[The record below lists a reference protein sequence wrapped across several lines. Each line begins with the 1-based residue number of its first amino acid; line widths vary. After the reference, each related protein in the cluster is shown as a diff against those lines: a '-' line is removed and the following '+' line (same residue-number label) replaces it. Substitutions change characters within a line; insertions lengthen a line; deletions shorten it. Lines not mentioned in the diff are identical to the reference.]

1 MVTDRIKSFL
11 FSFLLVTFLG
21 IFLIV
26 FSRSTFPLLSIET
39 VVLRV
44 TDRLP
49 NANLSFCS
57 ASVLNLSIVC
67 YSWPPWNLLLFVPR
81 ILGTSYLI
89 TAACLTGF
97 LLHLP
102 KMKSAL
108 VQSLALLSSL
118 SSVSVEIVY
127 CYWLSTVYC
136 HQLYSQCGWF
146 TTLPNPHLSYWT
158 RMPPFQIS
166 SRR

>member
-1 MVTDRIKSFL
+1 M
-11 FSFLLVTFLG
+11 
-21 IFLIV
+21 
-26 FSRSTFPLLSIET
+26 STFPFLSIET

-44 TDRLP
+44 PDRLP

-127 CYWLSTVYC
+127 CYWLSTVINYAPRVDDS
-136 HQLYSQCGWF
+136 QLSLTPTFPTELKCLLFKYLVDDNIMAWRKQWF
-146 TTLPNPHLSYWT
+146 
-158 RMPPFQIS
+158 
-166 SRR
+166 SR